1 MNYGVKTKIPPT
13 NYSHVQVSFLARTL
27 RISCALILLLA
38 GPLMAALPPLVSVN
52 VSPSVVDRETLQP
65 AHFTISL
72 SAPATRDIGVVFF
85 MSGTARFAFDYVL
98 SGNFTRSGE
107 ILIPAGQT
115 STTVTLQPRRLD
127 ARFVRENALM
137 NLVHDTLSVHT
148 YRLGSP
154 TRANVIIE
162 VE

>member
-1 MNYGVKTKIPPT
+1 MNYKVKTKIPPT
-13 NYSHVQVSFLARTL
+13 NYPHVQASFLARTL

-52 VSPSVVDRETLQP
+52 VSPSIVDRETLQP
-65 AHFTISL
+65 AQFTISL
-72 SAPATRDIGVVFF
+72 SAPAPRDIGVVFF
-85 MSGTARFAFDYVL
+85 MSGTARFGFDYVL
-98 SGNFTRSGE
+98 SGNFNRSGE
-107 ILIPAGQT
+107 IVVPAGQT
-115 STTVTLQPRRLD
+115 FTTVTLQPRRLD

-154 TRANVIIE
+154 MRANVIIE